1 MQKEILR
8 SIENIEIY
16 PIISLLIFVI
26 FFVGMFWWVVRV
38 DKSYIDH
45 MKEMPLKD
53 EPQKDDSYENV

>member
-16 PIISLLIFVI
+16 PIISLLIFVL
-26 FFVGMFWWVVRV
+26 FFVGMFWWVIRV
-38 DKSYIDH
+38 DKNYIDH